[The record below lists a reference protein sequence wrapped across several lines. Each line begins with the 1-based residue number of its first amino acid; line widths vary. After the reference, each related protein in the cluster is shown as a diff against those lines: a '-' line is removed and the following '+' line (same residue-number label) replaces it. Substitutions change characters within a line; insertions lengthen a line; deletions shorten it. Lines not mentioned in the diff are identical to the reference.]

1 MTKPSLRFVRIGV
14 FLFVTVATFIPE
26 VRVLHTGAAAA
37 APPVTSQTSTS
48 TTAGSRDVCLNCHGP
63 FDKLAATNAKY
74 QAPSGE
80 KISPHRYVPHSAK
93 DVKAIPGC
101 SNCHEPHP
109 VPLTAGGPHR
119 PSPAGCA
126 MVLFCLPPQEQFRA
140 LQGLSQIAGGDNCT
154 KVLTRTKECSNL
166 QTE

>member
-48 TTAGSRDVCLNCHGP
+48 TTVGYRDVCLNCHGP

-109 VPLTAGGPHR
+109 VPLTAGGLT
-119 PSPAGCA
+119 A
-126 MVLFCLPPQEQFRA
+126 LPQPDVQWCYSACHHKNNFVPCK
-140 LQGLSQIAGGDNCT
+140 DCH
-154 KVLTRTKECSNL
+154 K
-166 QTE
+166 